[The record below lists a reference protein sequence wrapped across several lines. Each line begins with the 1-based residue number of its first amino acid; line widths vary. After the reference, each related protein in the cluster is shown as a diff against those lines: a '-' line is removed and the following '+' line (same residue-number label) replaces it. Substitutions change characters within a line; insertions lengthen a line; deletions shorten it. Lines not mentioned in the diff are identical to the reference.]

1 MPRPIR
7 LEYPG
12 ALYHVTC
19 RTNRGEPV
27 FGEAAAAAHFLEELG
42 AACTK
47 TGWRVHA
54 WCLLPDHAHVVLET
68 PQPNLVSGMKWWL
81 GTFTH
86 RYNRRRGLS
95 GHLFAGRYR
104 AVAVAPDGPFFLEAC
119 LHALLN
125 PARAGLLPSG
135 QALTTSLATSAAW
148 CVQPPEKRPAWFVV
162 ERLFAAAGLSGDSA
176 EARRT
181 FAELL
186 ESRRVAP
193 EPDLWRAL
201 RRGWCF
207 GDEAFRAELLA
218 RLRAAAPDNRRGP
231 VPPEAQVQLG
241 RMLVAEE
248 LARRGWTAEDLVR
261 RRKTDP
267 EKVAIARRLRRETTL
282 SLRWIAAALH
292 MGSSNTLRN
301 CLVAVGRGTISTA
314 RKTSPAPRR
323 VVPEASRPNRAPGTP
338 KSPTEPVP
346 PHELGPTAG
355 SVSKPR
361 SEPVQ
366 SEAGG
371 PEGFSVTWD

>member
-1 MPRPIR
+1 M
-7 LEYPG
+7 
-12 ALYHVTC
+12 
-19 RTNRGEPV
+19 
-27 FGEAAAAAHFLEELG
+27 
-42 AACTK
+42 
-47 TGWRVHA
+47 
-54 WCLLPDHAHVVLET
+54 VLET

-81 GTFTH
+81 GTFTN

-104 AVAVAPDGPFFLEAC
+104 AVPVAPDGPYFLEAC

-125 PARAGLLPSG
+125 PARTGLLAPG
-135 QALTTSLATSAAW
+135 QFLTASPATSAAW
-148 CVQPPEKRPAWFVV
+148 CMQPPAQRPVWFVV

-207 GDEAFRAELLA
+207 GDEAFRAELLS
-218 RLRAAAPDNRRGP
+218 RLRATVPDNRRGP

-248 LARRGWTAEDLVR
+248 LARRGWSAEELAR

-267 EKVAIARRLRRETTL
+267 EKVLIARRLRRETTL

-292 MGSSNTLRN
+292 MGSINTLRN
-301 CLVAVGRGTISTA
+301 CLAAAGQGRTA
-314 RKTSPAPRR
+314 SARRASPAPRR
-323 VVPEASRPNRAPGTP
+323 VVPGASRPNRAPHTP
-338 KSPTEPVP
+338 GPPTEPVTSQ
-346 PHELGPTAG
+346 EARPTVDSSPKA
-355 SVSKPR
+355 R

-366 SEAGG
+366 AGAG
-371 PEGFSVTWD
+371 EPETFSVAWD

>member
-42 AACTK
+42 AACAK

-81 GTFTH
+81 GTFTNRH
-86 RYNRRRGLS
+86 NRRRGLS

-104 AVAVAPDGPFFLEAC
+104 AVPVAPDGPFFLEAC

-125 PARAGLLPSG
+125 PARAGVLPPG
-135 QALTTSLATSAAW
+135 QALTATPTTSAAW
-148 CVQPPEKRPAWFVV
+148 CVLPPEQRPDWFVV

-207 GDEAFRAELLA
+207 GDEAFRTELLS
-218 RLRAAAPDNRRGP
+218 RLRATVPDNRRGP

-248 LARRGWTAEDLVR
+248 LARRGWSAEELAR

-267 EKVAIARRLRRETTL
+267 EKVLIARRLRRETTL

-292 MGSSNTLRN
+292 MGSINTLRN
-301 CLVAVGRGTISTA
+301 CLAAAGQGRAASA
-314 RKTSPAPRR
+314 RRASPAPRR
-323 VVPEASRPNRAPGTP
+323 VVPGASRPNRAPHTP
-338 KSPTEPVP
+338 GPPTEPVTSQ
-346 PHELGPTAG
+346 EARPTVDSG
-355 SVSKPR
+355 SKAR

-366 SEAGG
+366 AGAG
-371 PEGFSVTWD
+371 EPETFSVAWD

>member
-42 AACTK
+42 AACAK

-81 GTFTH
+81 GTFTN
-86 RYNRRRGLS
+86 RYNRRRGLN

-104 AVAVAPDGPFFLEAC
+104 AVPVAPEGPFFLEAC
-119 LHALLN
+119 LHVLLN
-125 PARAGLLPSG
+125 PARAGLLPPE
-135 QALTTSLATSAAW
+135 QALITSPVTSAVW
-148 CVQPPEKRPAWFVV
+148 CVQPPEQRPAWFVV
-162 ERLFAAAGLSGDSA
+162 ERLFTTAGLPADSP
-176 EARRT
+176 EVRRA

-207 GDEAFRAELLA
+207 GNEAFRAELLA

-231 VPPEAQVQLG
+231 VPSEAQVQLG

-248 LARRGWTAEDLVR
+248 LARRGWSAEELAR

-282 SLRWIAAALH
+282 SLRWIATVLY
-292 MGSSNTLRN
+292 MGSVNTLRN
-301 CLVAVGRGTISTA
+301 CLVAAGQGTISTA
-314 RKTSPAPRR
+314 HQASPAPRR
-323 VVPEASRPNRAPGTP
+323 VIPEASRLPRTP
-338 KSPTEPVP
+338 SPTKSPAEAVP
-346 PHELGPTAG
+346 SHEARPTVD
-355 SVSKPR
+355 SIPQPR

-366 SEAGG
+366 SETGG
-371 PEGFSVTWD
+371 PEAFSVAWD

>member
-7 LEYPG
+7 LEYSG

-27 FGEAAAAAHFLEELG
+27 FGETAAAAHFLEELG
-42 AACTK
+42 AACAK

-81 GTFTH
+81 GTFTN

-104 AVAVAPDGPFFLEAC
+104 AVPVAPDGPFFLEAC

-125 PARAGLLPSG
+125 PARAGLLPPG
-135 QALTTSLATSAAW
+135 QVLTTSPATSAAW
-148 CVQPPEKRPAWFVV
+148 CVQPPEQRPAWFVV
-162 ERLFAAAGLSGDSA
+162 ERLFTAAGLAGDSV
-176 EARRT
+176 ETRRA
-181 FAELL
+181 FADLI
-186 ESRRVAP
+186 ESRRTAP
-193 EPDLWRAL
+193 EPVLWRAL

-207 GDEAFRAELLA
+207 GDEAFRAELLS
-218 RLRAAAPDNRRGP
+218 RLRATVPDNRRGP

-248 LARRGWTAEDLVR
+248 LARRGWSAEELAR
-261 RRKTDP
+261 RCKTDP
-267 EKVAIARRLRRETTL
+267 EKVLIARRLRRETTL

-292 MGSSNTLRN
+292 MGSINTLRN
-301 CLVAVGRGTISTA
+301 CLVAAGQWRTA
-314 RKTSPAPRR
+314 SARRASPAPRR
-323 VVPEASRPNRAPGTP
+323 VVPRASRPNRAPHTP
-338 KSPTEPVP
+338 GPPTEPVTSQ
-346 PHELGPTAG
+346 EARPTVDSG
-355 SVSKPR
+355 SKAR
-361 SEPVQ
+361 SEPVR
-366 SEAGG
+366 SEAGE
-371 PEGFSVTWD
+371 PETFSVAWD